1 MMEEEITK
9 DERQII
15 VEEQIERCAIAYLKQ
30 ETPEA
35 EEKLA
40 KWFEIEPDLTQEI
53 LGCYCQVWLEEPPDE
68 F

>member
-1 MMEEEITK
+1 MEEEITK
-9 DERQII
+9 AELQMI

-35 EEKLA
+35 EENLA
-40 KWFEIEPDLTQEI
+40 KWFEIEPDLTTEI
-53 LGCYCQVWLEEPPDE
+53 LGCYCRVWLEEPPDE

>member
-1 MMEEEITK
+1 MM
-9 DERQII
+9 DEKTTRNELQMI

-30 ETPEA
+30 DTPDA
-35 EEKLA
+35 EENLA
-40 KWFEIEPDLTQEI
+40 KWFEIEPNLTREI

>member
-1 MMEEEITK
+1 MEEEITR
-9 DERQII
+9 EELQMI

-30 ETPEA
+30 ETSEA
-35 EEKLA
+35 EENLT
-40 KWFEIEPDLTQEI
+40 KWFEVEPLLTQEI